1 MQNNDLIKS
10 VTTAPTVQ
18 LDLNYY
24 DLIFTQFKLIFLNIN
39 NKTDL
44 DVLTHVYIYGEE
56 SRDILLQKNI
66 LKSKQSVRNYI
77 CKWRKNSIIDKGIL
91 KINDNIPIYPTT
103 FSRNIVFNLKR

>member
-1 MQNNDLIKS
+1 MENTIKS
-10 VTTAPTVQ
+10 TTTAPTVQ

-24 DLIFTQFKLIFLNIN
+24 DLILTQFKIIFLDIN

-56 SRDILLQKNI
+56 ARDILLQKNI

-77 CKWRKNSIIDKGIL
+77 CKWRKRNIIDKGNL
-91 KINDNIPIYPTT
+91 RVNQNIPIYPTS
-103 FSRNIVFNLKR
+103 FSRNIIFNLRK